1 MSNNPHK
8 DNELKKEGKENPAQ
22 DMESAKEKP
31 ITLSQEEY
39 NLLKDDSSR
48 CQDLQDRF
56 LRLQADFDNARKRM
70 EKQTQDFAKYATEG
84 IILELLTIMDDL
96 ERTTQAA
103 ENKNANL
110 DTFLKGIEMVLA
122 HLYEMLKSHGIKPV
136 EAQGKLFDPHTSE
149 PLMQVASELPE
160 HTVIEE
166 LQKGYFLHERIIRTA
181 KVKVSSGK
189 TQETK

>member
-1 MSNNPHK
+1 MSNNHHK
-8 DNELKKEGKENPAQ
+8 ENELKKE
-22 DMESAKEKP
+22 EKP
-31 ITLSQEEY
+31 SPEKEAVKNNLVTVQEEEY
-39 NLLKDDSSR
+39 TRLKEASSR
-48 CQDLQDRF
+48 CQDLQDRY

-84 IILELLTIMDDL
+84 IILELLNIMDDL

-122 HLYEMLKSHGIKPV
+122 HLYEMLKGHGVKPV
-136 EAQGKLFDPHTSE
+136 DAQGKPFDPHTSE
-149 PLMQVASELPE
+149 PLMQVASDMPE
-160 HTVIEE
+160 HMVIEE
-166 LQKGYFLHERIIRTA
+166 LQKGYFLHERVIRTA

-189 TQETK
+189 DQETK

>member
-1 MSNNPHK
+1 MSNNHHK
-8 DNELKKEGKENPAQ
+8 DNELKKEE
-22 DMESAKEKP
+22 KEKP
-31 ITLSQEEY
+31 IPEKEPVKEKLITIPEEEY
-39 NLLKDDSSR
+39 NQLKEASSR
-48 CQDLQDRF
+48 CADLQDSC

-70 EKQTQDFAKYATEG
+70 EKQNQDFAKYATEG

-181 KVKVSSGK
+181 KVKVSNGK
-189 TQETK
+189 AQETK

>member
-1 MSNNPHK
+1 MSNNNHK
-8 DNELKKEGKENPAQ
+8 DNELKKEE
-22 DMESAKEKP
+22 KEKSTQDREP
-31 ITLSQEEY
+31 AKDKLITVSEEEY
-39 NLLKDDSSR
+39 TQLKEDSSR

-96 ERTTQAA
+96 ERSTQAA

-136 EAQGKLFDPHTSE
+136 EAQGKLFNPHTSE

-166 LQKGYFLHERIIRTA
+166 LQKGYFLHERVIRTA

-189 TQETK
+189 IKEIT

>member
-1 MSNNPHK
+1 MSNNHHK
-8 DNELKKEGKENPAQ
+8 DNELKKEE
-22 DMESAKEKP
+22 KEKP
-31 ITLSQEEY
+31 IPEKEPVKEKLITIPEEEY
-39 NLLKDDSSR
+39 NQLKEASSR
-48 CQDLQDRF
+48 CADLQDSC

-70 EKQTQDFAKYATEG
+70 EKQNQDFAKYATEG

>member
-1 MSNNPHK
+1 MSNNHHK
-8 DNELKKEGKENPAQ
+8 ENELKKE
-22 DMESAKEKP
+22 EKP
-31 ITLSQEEY
+31 FPEKEAVKNNLVTVQEEEY
-39 NLLKDDSSR
+39 TRLKEASSR
-48 CQDLQDRF
+48 CQDLQDRY

-84 IILELLTIMDDL
+84 IILELLNIMDDL

-122 HLYEMLKSHGIKPV
+122 HLYEMLKGHGVKPV
-136 EAQGKLFDPHTSE
+136 DAQGKPFDPHTSE
-149 PLMQVASELPE
+149 PLMQVASDMPE
-160 HTVIEE
+160 HMVIEE
-166 LQKGYFLHERIIRTA
+166 LQKGYFLHERVIRTA

-189 TQETK
+189 DQETK

>member
-1 MSNNPHK
+1 MSNNHHK
-8 DNELKKEGKENPAQ
+8 DNELKKEEKEKPTP
-22 DMESAKEKP
+22 EKEPAKEKL
-31 ITLSQEEY
+31 ITIPEEEY
-39 NLLKDDSSR
+39 NRLKEASSR
-48 CQDLQDRF
+48 CADLQDNC

-70 EKQTQDFAKYATEG
+70 EKQNQDFAKYATEG

-122 HLYEMLKSHGIKPV
+122 HLYEMLKSHGVKPV

-149 PLMQVASELPE
+149 PLIQAASELPE

-189 TQETK
+189 AQETK